1 MGGHAQRRTQVETH
15 DHRPSPL
22 EPWDGTDHVPVEPD
36 LPSVGGLLVGS
47 VLFLK
52 GGILMLT
59 VIGIPF
65 GILAFAAGLGLML
78 EPKRRDTR

>member
-1 MGGHAQRRTQVETH
+1 
-15 DHRPSPL
+15 
-22 EPWDGTDHVPVEPD
+22 
-36 LPSVGGLLVGS
+36 
-47 VLFLK
+47 VLFLT

-65 GILAFAAGLGLML
+65 GILTFAAGLGLML

>member
-1 MGGHAQRRTQVETH
+1 METH
-15 DHRPSPL
+15 DHRPPPL
-22 EPWDGTDHVPVEPD
+22 EPWDGSDHVAVEPD
-36 LPSVGGLLVGS
+36 LPRVGSLLVGS
-47 VLFLK
+47 VLFLT

-65 GILAFAAGLGLML
+65 GIPTFAAGLGLML

>member
-1 MGGHAQRRTQVETH
+1 METH
-15 DHRPSPL
+15 DHRPSAL
-22 EPWDGTDHVPVEPD
+22 EPWDGTDHVPVQPD
-36 LPSVGGLLVGS
+36 LPSMGGLLVGS
-47 VLFLK
+47 VLFLT

-59 VIGIPF
+59 VI

>member
-1 MGGHAQRRTQVETH
+1 MTQLETH

-22 EPWDGTDHVPVEPD
+22 EPWDGKDHVPVEPD

-47 VLFLK
+47 VLFLT

>member
-1 MGGHAQRRTQVETH
+1 MGTR

-47 VLFLK
+47 VLFLT

-59 VIGIPF
+59 VIGIPS
-65 GILAFAAGLGLML
+65 GIPTFAAGLGLML

>member
-1 MGGHAQRRTQVETH
+1 MDTH

-22 EPWDGTDHVPVEPD
+22 EPWDGTDHVPVGRD
-36 LPSVGGLLVGS
+36 LPSVGSLLVGS
-47 VLFLK
+47 VLFLT

-59 VIGIPF
+59 LIGIPF
-65 GILAFAAGLGLML
+65 GIPLFAAGLGLML

>member
-1 MGGHAQRRTQVETH
+1 MGTR

-22 EPWDGTDHVPVEPD
+22 DRWDGTDRVPVEPD
-36 LPSVGGLLVGS
+36 PPSVGGLLVGS
-47 VLFLK
+47 VLFLT

-65 GILAFAAGLGLML
+65 GIPTFGAGPVLIL

>member
-1 MGGHAQRRTQVETH
+1 METH

-22 EPWDGTDHVPVEPD
+22 EPWDGTDHVSVD

-47 VLFLK
+47 FPFLR

-65 GILAFAAGLGLML
+65 GIPTFAAGLGLML

>member
-1 MGGHAQRRTQVETH
+1 MKTH

-22 EPWDGTDHVPVEPD
+22 EPSDGTDHVPVERV
-36 LPSVGGLLVGS
+36 LPSVGDLLVGS
-47 VLFLK
+47 VLFLT

-65 GILAFAAGLGLML
+65 GIPLFATGLGLML
-78 EPKRRDTR
+78 EPTRLDTR

>member
-1 MGGHAQRRTQVETH
+1 MEPH

-22 EPWDGTDHVPVEPD
+22 EPWDGTDHVPVDPD
-36 LPSVGGLLVGS
+36 PSVGRLPVGS
-47 VLFLK
+47 VLFLT

-65 GILAFAAGLGLML
+65 GILTFAAGLGLML